1 MDENMDWLGEDDD
14 LQVYNLNEYADYMNE
29 DKPTYD
35 GEDDEDFTE
44 TRSQEAEEATNE
56 SLR

>member
-1 MDENMDWLGEDDD
+1 MDENSDWLGEQDDF
-14 LQVYNLNEYADYMNE
+14 QVYNLNEYADYMNE

-44 TRSQEAEEATNE
+44 TRAQEALYPNG
-56 SLR
+56 